1 MPVLGAK
8 DERANASLVK
18 WFYAGGIDE
27 YVALTRKDMEFTR
40 GQRDI
45 PTTGLGVL
53 YFSEKL
59 RGKFTVVLAY
69 TSGEIGNSVPR
80 NFDEFII
87 ALAATGE
94 VPETAF
100 VWKITDNQ
108 STPVTKIITVT
119 AKCVRFKPFS
129 GVGGEG
135 EVLTEL
141 DFIIIDST
149 VVIA

>member
-1 MPVLGAK
+1 MALGAK
-8 DERANASLVK
+8 GERANAGAVK
-18 WFYAGGIDE
+18 WFYAGGAGGDE
-27 YVALTRKDMEFTR
+27 YVALTRKDMEYTR

-80 NFDEFII
+80 NFDEFITD
-87 ALAATGE
+87 AAATGE
-94 VPETAF
+94 IPETAF
-100 VWKITDNQ
+100 QWKITDA
-108 STPVTKIITVT
+108 SSGLKTITVLS
-119 AKCVRFKPFS
+119 KCVRFKPFS

-135 EVLTEL
+135 EVLTEM
-141 DFIIIDST
+141 DFVITDPNP
-149 VVIA
+149 VIA